1 MNSAGIPVSR
11 WVDGVLEN
19 KDNIHVS
26 AKTSVPCSTQGSRGE
41 LSDSLVLR

>member
-19 KDNIHVS
+19 KDNIRQRETS
-26 AKTSVPCSTQGSRGE
+26 APCSTGVTQ
-41 LSDSLVLR
+41 